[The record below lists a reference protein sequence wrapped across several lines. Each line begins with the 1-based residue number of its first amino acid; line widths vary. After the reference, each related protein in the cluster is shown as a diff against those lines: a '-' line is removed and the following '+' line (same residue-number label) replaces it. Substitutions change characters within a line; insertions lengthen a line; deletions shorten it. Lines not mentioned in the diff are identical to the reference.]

1 MRPRG
6 VVVVGPRTKDLPGVI
21 ETEEQA
27 FVQQLVPHPA
37 VKTFAEPVLHRLA
50 RGNVVP
56 GDAMLGTPG
65 KDGVRRQLGAVVRH
79 DHARL
84 AAPFDQSGQFPSNP
98 FAGDRRV
105 GDRRQAFPRH
115 IIDDIEDPKAP
126 AAGKLWAMGFAS
138 LQREDQGHAGR
149 LHVRRRARNGCLV
162 FIHGRYAAGWPTRS
176 AVLLLSQARSMTHP
190 VATLRLHCPQPPA
203 HQSCHRG

>member
-126 AAGKLWAMGFAS
+126 AAGKLSARWGLPLFNEKIKVTPVACTLYVVREMVASYLSMVAMRLAGQPD
-138 LQREDQGHAGR
+138 QRCFFY
-149 LHVRRRARNGCLV
+149 RRR
-162 FIHGRYAAGWPTRS
+162 GR
-176 AVLLLSQARSMTHP
+176 
-190 VATLRLHCPQPPA
+190 
-203 HQSCHRG
+203 